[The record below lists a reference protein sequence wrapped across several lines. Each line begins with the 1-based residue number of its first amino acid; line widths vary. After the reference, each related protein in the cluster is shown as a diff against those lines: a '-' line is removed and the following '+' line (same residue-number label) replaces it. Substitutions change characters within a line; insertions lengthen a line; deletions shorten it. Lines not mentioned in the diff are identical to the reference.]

1 MKKVLLYIMVV
12 FGMMS
17 MQSCLHDD
25 KELFEESAAERLE
38 YATQETKQILE
49 SSMSGWAL
57 QYYLGD
63 EYSGGGMTYLLKF
76 KDGKADAT
84 IDLLGDPSN
93 ISHSSYDVIKDQG
106 PVLTFNTYNEWMHY
120 FANPNTDGTTSGG
133 DFEFVVMRVSND
145 TIDLKGR
152 TTGNKM
158 RLVRLPEDTDWE
170 TYLNTIADFEE
181 DMFASYHVKVDGT
194 DQGLV
199 TFDADNRKLTYTDAS
214 KKVVSYPYC
223 VTPTGIVT
231 PKALVDNASNFET
244 KEGELTM
251 NATDAANGKSVALEP
266 AYTPDY
272 VLKNIGSSFK
282 FGDDAYE
289 KNVKLFK
296 ADAFTYT
303 SDADWLTVVSDE
315 NGLTIKATANNEGH
329 PRVATV
335 TVTSEE
341 GSEQFTVTQMEF
353 AKDIPGTYLLQY
365 YDKDGKVCQNT
376 FEVTADNADA
386 IDMLIMMSGRISLH
400 ATLKWNAET
409 SSFDWS
415 SFQYLGKVKLTD
427 GTICEVR
434 NLFVGDQYWSAVSP
448 NFTYSA
454 PVSYDA
460 ENGTYAIF
468 SEGEVSGEQIS
479 SVYLEALN
487 ENPTSSSDILGYL
500 DIMQSPVLVKLPA
513 DEASAARAKGVMKQ
527 KVLFNKM
534 PAFHA
539 NPVHGKKLI
548 K

>member
-1 MKKVLLYIMVV
+1 MKKVLLYIMVAL
-12 FGMMS
+12 GMVS

-38 YATQETKQILE
+38 HATQETKQILE
-49 SSMSGWAL
+49 SSTSGWAL
-57 QYYLGD
+57 QYYLGE

-170 TYLNTIADFEE
+170 TYLNSIADFEE

-194 DQGLV
+194 DQGLI
-199 TFDADNRKLTYTDAS
+199 TFDADNRVLTYTDAS

-223 VTPTGIVT
+223 VTPTGVVT
-231 PKALVDNASNFET
+231 PIALVDNASNFET

-272 VLKNIGSSFK
+272 VLKNIGSSFN

-315 NGLTIKATANNEGH
+315 NGLPIKATANNEGH
-329 PRVATV
+329 PREATV

-353 AKDIPGTYLLQY
+353 AKDLMGSYALQY
-365 YDKDGKVCQNT
+365 YDMDGQVCQSQ
-376 FEVTADNADA
+376 FEVTSKEN
-386 IDMLIMMSGRISLH
+386 IDVPISLGSHTLH
-400 ATLKWNAET
+400 ATLNWNDET
-409 SSFDWS
+409 NSFDWS
-415 SFQYLGKVKLTD
+415 SFQNLGGPIELKSGAVCYVYN
-427 GTICEVR
+427 I
-434 NLFVGDQYWSAVSP
+434 FVGDQYWSSTKTDCT
-448 NFTYSA
+448 FSA
-454 PVSYDA
+454 PVSYDS

-468 SEGEVSGEQIS
+468 SEGKVFGEQIS
-479 SVYLEALN
+479 SVYLYAC
-487 ENPTSSSDILGYL
+487 NPNPSSSSDLLGYL
-500 DIMQSPVLVKLPA
+500 DIMQSPVLVKLPT
-513 DEASAARAKGVMKQ
+513 EESSAAKANARMTPRR
-527 KVLFNKM
+527 LCNKM

-539 NPVHGKKLI
+539 NPRFGKMMK
-548 K
+548 